1 MAGWVKTA
9 DLFFAARPMLH
20 IPVWSIYLVSLH
32 YHHQFSGGKFDWT
45 NLLMVV
51 CLSSIAAGSY
61 WWNQVYDYDSDLAN
75 RKLGF
80 LQQKLL
86 TRQELTAAFI
96 ISSILALAVSPFFSV
111 LIFAIFTQAFI
122 LSFAYSAPPFRLK
135 DRVWWGY
142 FANAWGIGFMV
153 PFCVMPELTVHNAG
167 LLGWDNP
174 SYFFLA
180 VGSIYAL
187 TTIPD
192 RTGDKIAGKRT
203 IAVIL
208 GAQGARTLA
217 FAITIL
223 SAVVA
228 YRSEFWPLM
237 ILSLVSAALMA
248 AATAVRSD
256 RLTLAAA
263 KAPILLLTL
272 QAGFFYPLYLLFI
285 IVLIAVTRVYYS
297 RRFNMTYPRIN

>member
-1 MAGWVKTA
+1 VKSA

-32 YHHQFSGGKFDWT
+32 SHHQFSGERFGWT
-45 NLLMVV
+45 NLFMMV
-51 CLSSIAAGSY
+51 CLSLMAAGSY
-61 WWNQVYDYDSDLAN
+61 WWNQVHDYESDLAN

-80 LQQKLL
+80 LQKSLL
-86 TRQELTAAFI
+86 SRGELGSAFL
-96 ISSILALAVSPFFSV
+96 ISSVLALAVTPFYSV
-111 LIFAIFTQAFI
+111 LIFAIFTQAFF
-122 LSFAYSAPPFRLK
+122 LSFAYSAPPLRLK
-135 DRVWWGY
+135 DRAWWGF

-180 VGSIYAL
+180 VGAIYIL

-192 RTGDKIAGKRT
+192 RVGDKLSGKRT

-208 GAQGARTLA
+208 GVTRAKLLA
-217 FAITIL
+217 LAVILL

-228 YRSEFWPLM
+228 YRSEFPLLVL
-237 ILSLVSAALMA
+237 LSLISAATIVASLV
-248 AATAVRSD
+248 VR
-256 RLTLAAA
+256 RQQATLAAA
-263 KAPILLLTL
+263 KAPILLLTIL
-272 QAGFFYPLYLLFI
+272 AGYYYPVYLLFI
-285 IVLIAVTRVYYS
+285 IVLVVVTRVYYAQ
-297 RRFNMTYPRIN
+297 RFNMTYPRIS